1 MQSTLSTQPGTQT
14 DDLLTFN
21 QRLIDQALALV
32 AAHEISRPLRY
43 AGPVGAHLR
52 HIVEHY
58 EALVFPA
65 DHGMVDYDSRAR
77 DRELEGNPALARKR
91 LLALR
96 ARLDELVPLALLTVV
111 QVHGQCG
118 IAGEFNF
125 AMTSCIGR
133 ELAFLASHTVHHFA
147 LLEPHC
153 RQHGIPT
160 PADFGQAP
168 STVAHAR
175 GSSPTRISH
184 PTQESTCSPPP
195 LSA

>member
-1 MQSTLSTQPGTQT
+1 MQYSPFTQRGIQT
-14 DDLLTFN
+14 DGLLTFN

-32 AAHEISRPLRY
+32 AVHETSRQSHY

-52 HIVEHY
+52 HVIEHY

-65 DHGMVDYDSRAR
+65 EHGVVDYDGRAR
-77 DRELEGNPALARKR
+77 DRELEGNPALASER
-91 LLALR
+91 LSALR
-96 ARLDELVPLALLTVV
+96 ARLDGSLALHAPV
-111 QVHGQCG
+111 QVRGQG
-118 IAGEFNF
+118 GLAGEFIF
-125 AMTSCIGR
+125 AVPSCIGR

-147 LLEPHC
+147 LLAPHC
-153 RQHGIPT
+153 WQHGIPT

-175 GSSPTRISH
+175 ASSATPTSH
-184 PTQESTCSPPP
+184 PTQEFTCPSSL